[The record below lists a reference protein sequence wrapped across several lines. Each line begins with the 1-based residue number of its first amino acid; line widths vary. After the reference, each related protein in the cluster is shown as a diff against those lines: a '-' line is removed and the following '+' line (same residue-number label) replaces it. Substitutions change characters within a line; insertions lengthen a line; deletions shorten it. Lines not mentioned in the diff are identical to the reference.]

1 MSTLGPAS
9 DAGFTEICWPGTE
22 SPLTLKS
29 TPVTATDGPFADAT
43 GPLMAYT
50 VKPVV
55 ALVYRASDLGT
66 VTSTASYTGTGGSF
80 AGGPTPT
87 GTGAGGE
94 GADATP
100 VPNAGPRNAPGEG
113 VVSWMGV
120 AAALIPLLGGAGAIL
135 L

>member
-1 MSTLGPAS
+1 M
-9 DAGFTEICWPGTE
+9 
-22 SPLTLKS
+22 
-29 TPVTATDGPFADAT
+29 TATNGPFADAT
-43 GPLMAYT
+43 GPLTAYS

-55 ALVYRASDLGT
+55 ALVYRASDLDLASAT

-87 GTGAGGE
+87 GTGAGSE

-113 VVSWMGV
+113 IVSWMGM